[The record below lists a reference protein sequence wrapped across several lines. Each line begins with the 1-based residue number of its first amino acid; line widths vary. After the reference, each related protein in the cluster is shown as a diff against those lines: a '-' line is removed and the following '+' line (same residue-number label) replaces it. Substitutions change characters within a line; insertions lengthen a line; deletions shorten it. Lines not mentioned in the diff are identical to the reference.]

1 MDLRIVNK
9 STHPLPEY
17 KTAGSAGFDLRAFLP
32 NGSVVLKPMERM
44 IVPTG
49 LYMEIP
55 VGLEGQV
62 RPRSGCA
69 VKQGLTVINAPGTI
83 DSDYRGEVGVPI
95 INLSTEDQE
104 IKDGERIAQM
114 VIAAYSF
121 MNFVEVQSVEELS
134 QTERGA
140 GGFGHT
146 GK

>member
-83 DSDYRGEVGVPI
+83 DSDFRGEVGVPI

-114 VIAAYSF
+114 VITAYSF
-121 MNFVEVQSVEELS
+121 MSFVEVQSVEELS

>member
-69 VKQGLTVINAPGTI
+69 VKRGLTVINAPGTI

-114 VIAAYSF
+114 VITAYSF
-121 MNFVEVQSVEELS
+121 MSFVEVQSVEELS

>member
-83 DSDYRGEVGVPI
+83 DSDFRGEVGVPI

>member
-55 VGLEGQV
+55 VGFEGQV

-83 DSDYRGEVGVPI
+83 DSDFRGEVGVPI

-114 VIAAYSF
+114 VITAYSF
-121 MNFVEVQSVEELS
+121 MSFVEVQSVEELS

>member
-83 DSDYRGEVGVPI
+83 DSDFRGEVGIPI

-114 VIAAYSF
+114 VITAYSF

>member
-17 KTAGSAGFDLRAFLP
+17 KTAGSAGFDLKAFLP

-83 DSDYRGEVGVPI
+83 DSDYRGEVGVSI

-114 VIAAYSF
+114 VITAYSF
-121 MNFVEVQSVEELS
+121 MSFVEVQSVEELS

>member
-83 DSDYRGEVGVPI
+83 DSDYRGEVGVSI

-114 VIAAYSF
+114 VITAYSF
-121 MNFVEVQSVEELS
+121 MSFVEVQSVEELS

>member
-62 RPRSGCA
+62 RSRSGCA

-83 DSDYRGEVGVPI
+83 DSDYRGEVGISI

-114 VIAAYSF
+114 VITAYSF
-121 MNFVEVQSVEELS
+121 MSFVEVQSVEELS

>member
-114 VIAAYSF
+114 VITAYSF
-121 MNFVEVQSVEELS
+121 MDFVEVQSVEELS

>member
-1 MDLRIVNK
+1 M
-9 STHPLPEY
+9 
-17 KTAGSAGFDLRAFLP
+17 
-32 NGSVVLKPMERM
+32 
-44 IVPTG
+44 
-49 LYMEIP
+49 
-55 VGLEGQV
+55 
-62 RPRSGCA
+62 
-69 VKQGLTVINAPGTI
+69 
-83 DSDYRGEVGVPI
+83 DYRGEVGVPI

-121 MNFVEVQSVEELS
+121 MNFVEVKSVEELS

>member
-32 NGSVVLKPMERM
+32 NGSVVLKPLERM
-44 IVPTG
+44 IIPTG

-114 VIAAYSF
+114 VITAYSF
-121 MNFVEVQSVEELS
+121 MSFVEVQSVEELS

>member
-114 VIAAYSF
+114 VITAYSF
-121 MNFVEVQSVEELS
+121 MSFVEVQSVEELS